1 MLGDALSRND
11 GLTCFEVATPLIKKA
26 IKKKLP
32 FMKRYLLYPGP
43 PIHSTETT
51 LIRRAKDLAADVD
64 YRRVFRKFCPLA
76 TTKNPQGDDAEVE
89 EVRKVGRQP
98 FIFDFKCKQ

>member
-1 MLGDALSRND
+1 MLGDAMSRD
-11 GLTCFEVATPLIKKA
+11 GGFTCFQAATPLIKEA

-43 PIHSTETT
+43 PIHSSETT

-64 YRRVFRKFCPLA
+64 YRRAFRKFCPPA
-76 TTKNPQGDDAEVE
+76 TEEPQG
-89 EVRKVGRQP
+89 GRRRGRRGENGRP
-98 FIFDFKCKQ
+98 TS